1 MESKTVRG
9 IGVVLLLLGLLLS
22 QGGMVFAQQAEL
34 QISDVPADHWAYEGV
49 QKLVQEGYLGL
60 YTDGT
65 FQGQRPVDRYTL
77 VSVVGQLLVDIEK
90 AQLGVTQE
98 DLAL

>member
-34 QISDVPADHWAYEGV
+34 QISDVPADHWAMRS
-49 QKLVQEGYLGL
+49 QKLVRKDILASIPMEPFKVKGL
-60 YTDGT
+60 LIGIRWL
-65 FQGQRPVDRYTL
+65 Q
-77 VSVVGQLLVDIEK
+77 
-90 AQLGVTQE
+90 
-98 DLAL
+98 